1 MQFVDLKRQYNAYK
15 QEIDIAIANVINSAR
30 FVMGPEIEELE
41 TKLAEFVGTSHAI
54 GVSSG
59 TDALLLSLMAL
70 DIKPKD
76 EVITTPFS
84 FIATAEVIVFLKAR
98 PIFVDIDPVTF
109 NIDAN
114 LIEET
119 IKARLKQG
127 ANIKAILPVSLF
139 GQCADMDEINR
150 IGSAYNI
157 KVIEDGCQSFGAVY
171 MGAMSCGLS
180 DIGVTS
186 FFPSK
191 PLGCYGDGGM
201 VFTNDHYLYERIKRL
216 RNHGQSVKYK
226 HHEIGL
232 NARLDTIQAAVLLA
246 KFPHFLEELEKRVT
260 VANIYTQLI
269 ENRLKDKVLPPIVPE
284 HQTSVFAQYTIRI
297 LDNKRDQVLKSLQK
311 NQIPYAIHYPVP
323 LHMQPSMEALGYKKG
338 DFPIAE
344 QASKEVL
351 SLPMHP
357 FLTIEEQEKIID
369 AISNAY

>member
-1 MQFVDLKRQYNAYK
+1 MEFVDLKRQYNAYK
-15 QEIDIAIANVINSAR
+15 KEIDLAISNVIKSAR

-41 TKLAEFVGTSHAI
+41 TTLSDFVGVSHAI

-70 DIKPKD
+70 DVEPKD
-76 EVITTPFS
+76 EIITTPFS
-84 FIATAEVIVFLKAR
+84 FIATAEVIVLLKAR

-114 LIEET
+114 LVEET
-119 IKARLKQG
+119 IKARLKEG

-139 GQCADMDEINR
+139 GQCADMDELNR
-150 IGSAYNI
+150 IAKSYNI
-157 KVIEDGCQSFGAVY
+157 KVIEDGCQSFGAMY
-171 MGAMSCGLS
+171 MESMSCGLS

-201 VFTNDHYLYERIKRL
+201 VFTDNHDLYERIKRL

-232 NARLDTIQAAVLLA
+232 NARLDTLQAAVLLA

-260 VANIYTQLI
+260 IANIYTQLI
-269 ENRLKDKVLPPIVPE
+269 ESHLKGKVLPPVVPE
-284 HQTSVFAQYTIRI
+284 HQTSVYAQYTIRV
-297 LDNKRDQVLKSLQK
+297 LDNKREQVIKNLQK
-311 NQIPYAIHYPVP
+311 NQIPFAIHYPVP
-323 LHMQPSMEALGYKKG
+323 LHMQPSMAHLGYKKG

-344 QASKEVL
+344 QACKEVL

-357 FLTIEEQEKIID
+357 FLTIEEQETIIN
-369 AISNAY
+369 AIVTAY

>member
-1 MQFVDLKRQYNAYK
+1 MKFVDLERQYNAYK
-15 QEIDIAIANVINSAR
+15 QEIDTAISKVIKSTR
-30 FVMGPEIEELE
+30 FVMGPEVEELE
-41 TKLAEFVGTSHAI
+41 STLANFVGSAHAV

-70 DIKPKD
+70 DIEPTD

-109 NIDAN
+109 NIDASLVEDVVKSRRKN
-114 LIEET
+114 
-119 IKARLKQG
+119 G

-150 IGSAYNI
+150 IGAAYDI
-157 KVIEDGCQSFGAVY
+157 KVIEDGCQSFGASY
-171 MGAMSCGLS
+171 MDSMSCGLS

-201 VFTNDHYLYERIKRL
+201 VFTDDHDLYERIKRL

-232 NARLDTIQAAVLLA
+232 NARLDTIQAAILLA
-246 KFPHFLEELEKRVT
+246 KFPHFLEELEKRNT
-260 VANIYTQLI
+260 IANIYTELI
-269 ENRLKDKVLPPIVPE
+269 ETKLKGKVLPPVVPE
-284 HQTSVFAQYTIRI
+284 HQTSVFAQYTVRI
-297 LDNKRDQVLKSLQK
+297 LDNKRDQVIKSLQE
-311 NQIPYAIHYPVP
+311 NQIPYAIHYPLP
-323 LHMQPSMEALGYKKG
+323 LHMQPSMESLGYKEG

-357 FLTIEEQEKIID
+357 FITIEEQEQIINV
-369 AISNAY
+369 ISSAF

>member
-1 MQFVDLKRQYNAYK
+1 MKFVDLKRQYDAYK
-15 QEIDIAIANVINSAR
+15 QEIDAAIANVIKNTN
-30 FVMGPEIEELE
+30 FVMGPQIEELE
-41 TKLAEFVGTSHAI
+41 TTLADFVGSAHAI

-70 DIKPKD
+70 DISPKD

-84 FIATAEVIVFLKAR
+84 FIATAEAIVLLKAR

-109 NIDAN
+109 NINAS
-114 LIEET
+114 LIEDVVKE
-119 IKARLKQG
+119 RLKNG
-127 ANIKAILPVSLF
+127 ANVKAILPVSLF

-150 IGSAYNI
+150 IGAAYNI
-157 KVIEDGCQSFGAVY
+157 KIIEDGCQSFGASY
-171 MGAMSCGLS
+171 MDSMSCGLS

-201 VFTNDHYLYERIKRL
+201 VFTDDHELYERIKRL

-232 NARLDTIQAAVLLA
+232 NARLDTIQAAILLA
-246 KFPHFLEELEKRVT
+246 KFPHFLEELEKRNIA
-260 VANIYTQLI
+260 ANIYTELI
-269 ENRLKDKVLPPIVPE
+269 ETKLKGKVLPPVVPE

-297 LDNKRDQVLKSLQK
+297 LDNKRDEVIKSLQE

-323 LHMQPSMEALGYKKG
+323 LHMQPSMEPLGYKKG

-357 FLTIEEQEKIID
+357 FITIEEQEQVIET
-369 AISNAY
+369 ISKAL